1 MISGPFQRLRLYLG
15 ATEVLNM
22 TISNIISLLTG
33 IALFLFGMS
42 MMGGGLNLAFRG
54 ADRTGRVVAD
64 PW

>member
-1 MISGPFQRLRLYLG
+1 
-15 ATEVLNM
+15 M